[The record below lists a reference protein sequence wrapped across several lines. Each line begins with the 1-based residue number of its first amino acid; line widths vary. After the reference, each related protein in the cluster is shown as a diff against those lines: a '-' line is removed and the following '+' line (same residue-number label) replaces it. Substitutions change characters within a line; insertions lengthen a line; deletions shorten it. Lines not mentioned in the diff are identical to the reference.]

1 MMHIRCCTKD
11 DKLLDQLKDLYGVD
25 NVTSLPDV
33 ESLQESGA
41 QQSRGIVIIDL
52 KYNILPRGRNFVSPT
67 IVLAVLPVFA
77 EAFKVLQLGGRG
89 YGNRRMR
96 QANLQ
101 QAIENV
107 NDGQIWLPPSIISK
121 LIDVVGKDDRFV
133 SEKSRDKVLTIL
145 SKREQEV
152 ALFVAKG
159 MSNQEVADTMFVSLR
174 TIKAHLSSIYE
185 KTGLRNRLELGLALA

>member
-1 MMHIRCCTKD
+1 MMQIRCCTKD
-11 DKLLDQLKDLYGVD
+11 DKLLDQVMGLYGID

-33 ESLQESGA
+33 ESLQEDGA
-41 QQSRGIVIIDL
+41 QQSSGVVIVDL
-52 KYNILPRGRNFVSPT
+52 KYSTLPRERNFVSPT
-67 IVLAVLPVFA
+67 IVLTAVPVFA

-89 YGNRRMR
+89 YGNRCMR
-96 QANLQ
+96 KANLQ

-121 LIDVVGKDDRFV
+121 LIDVVGKDDSFV
-133 SEKSRDKVLTIL
+133 SEKSRDKVLKIL

-174 TIKAHLSSIYE
+174 TIKAHLSSIYD